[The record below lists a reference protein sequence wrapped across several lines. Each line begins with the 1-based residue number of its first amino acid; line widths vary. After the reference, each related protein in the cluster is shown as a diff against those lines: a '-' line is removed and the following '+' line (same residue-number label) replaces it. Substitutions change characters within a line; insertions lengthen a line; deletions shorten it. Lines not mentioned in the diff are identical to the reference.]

1 MVNKIFLKWVYFLF
15 CLSQAFGHAQKLY
28 QFKYGYQ
35 VRNLNDQFQHKYK
48 SSDNVTYG
56 CYGFTHPADGGM
68 QRIFYI
74 ADQFGYRTVLI
85 GQQTTIYPAP
95 GTSPVLKE
103 WQELP
108 FPAACLNR
116 DAGNSQIIAESTN
129 NPIQPSFD
137 DSRSSLM
144 SASSDVK
151 SIVIPYSHSKT
162 DIHIPVSSDINPL
175 TEPFRLSSSSSECW
189 RSFAG
194 DSTTSFMKTVQCA
207 SNDKSKIVTLFFPF
221 RIACTDMEEFE
232 KELRLLVSK
241 FDNLL

>member
-1 MVNKIFLKWVYFLF
+1 MAVNVCGRDYISSATRGAGNVAKD
-15 CLSQAFGHAQKLY
+15 

-137 DSRSSLM
+137 DSR
-144 SASSDVK
+144 
-151 SIVIPYSHSKT
+151 T
-162 DIHIPVSSDINPL
+162 
-175 TEPFRLSSSSSECW
+175 
-189 RSFAG
+189 
-194 DSTTSFMKTVQCA
+194 
-207 SNDKSKIVTLFFPF
+207 
-221 RIACTDMEEFE
+221 CTDMEEFE